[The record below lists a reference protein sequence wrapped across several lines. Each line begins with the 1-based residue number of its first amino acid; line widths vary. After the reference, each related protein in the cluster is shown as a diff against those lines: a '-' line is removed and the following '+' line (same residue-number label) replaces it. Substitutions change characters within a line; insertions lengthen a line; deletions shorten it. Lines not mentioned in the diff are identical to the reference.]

1 MKRIILYGALTVL
14 LAGSAAFLG
23 LSPPS
28 AMAKGGDGGGGG
40 GGGGGNGLA
49 SLKSVPVPKPTN
61 LATYVKNEAAAVKLG
76 KALFWD
82 MQAGGDGRQSCASCH
97 SAAGADNRIR
107 NTVNPHGVAP
117 PWVANA
123 LLTTAN
129 FPITDSRV
137 VGSAGV
143 IQRAFVGLADSG
155 GADNSADVTSPDRAF
170 NPLNG
175 PHFRRVTG
183 RQAPSVVNSVYNFRF
198 FWDGRARET
207 FNGVNPGTPPD
218 PDARVLQVIN
228 GVPTKVKIS
237 IDNASAASQAVGP
250 PNNGTEM
257 SWDGRN
263 FLQLGK
269 KMLRQVKMP
278 LAEQMVASTDSV
290 LGSSANTKGPG
301 LNTTYA
307 KMVEDAFQDVW
318 WQSDR
323 CVDEDKKEVNDR
335 VNGTCPNSYTVKE
348 ANFSLFWGLAIQM
361 YESTLI
367 ANDTPFD
374 KGTLTVEQLRG
385 LQVFTNEGRCV
396 QCHKGAELTKASV
409 RSVLSELPFNP
420 ATGFFNTGMRPDAE
434 DGGIQDAGIAN
445 RAMFKTPHL
454 RNIELTGPY
463 FHNGSAATLRDVV
476 DSYNRGNDHRS
487 KFTDSQIRPLNLSEA
502 QKSDLVHFLMG
513 LTDERVRYEKA
524 PFDHPSLLIHNG
536 ADEKTGV
543 DIDTDLPAV
552 GADGRVNAL
561 PAFLNLTNVEQ
572 LKASP
577 ISRQP

>member
-1 MKRIILYGALTVL
+1 MQRIILYGALTVL
-14 LAGSAAFLG
+14 LAGSVAFLG
-23 LSPPS
+23 LSPPA
-28 AMAKGGDGGGGG
+28 AMAKGAD

-49 SLKSVPVPKPTN
+49 SLKTVPVPKPTN
-61 LATYVKNEAAAVKLG
+61 LATYVKSEAAAVKLG

-107 NTVNPHGVAP
+107 NTVNPHGVAIP

-123 LLTTAN
+123 MLTLDK
-129 FPITDSRV
+129 FPITDQRV

-143 IQRAFVGLADSG
+143 IQRAFASLDNSG
-155 GADNSADVTSPDRAF
+155 GAFPSDNSVAVTNPDPAF
-170 NPLNG
+170 ILNG
-175 PHFRRVTG
+175 HQLRRVTG
-183 RQAPSVVNSVYNFRF
+183 RQTPSVINSVYNFRF

-207 FNGVNPGTPPD
+207 FNGVSPGGATTDPAIFVLKVASTGRPNP
-218 PDARVLQVIN
+218 VQ
-228 GVPTKVKIS
+228 IS

-250 PNNGTEM
+250 ANNGTEM
-257 SWDGRN
+257 SWDGRS

-269 KMLRQVKMP
+269 KMLRQVPMP
-278 LAEQMVASTDSV
+278 LAAQMVASDDSV
-290 LGSSANTKGPG
+290 LGAYSNAPGRG
-301 LNTTYA
+301 LNIKYA
-307 KMVEDAFQDVW
+307 QMVEDAFQDVW
-318 WQSDR
+318 WNSNS
-323 CVDEDKKEVNDR
+323 CVDGNKHVFNDTG
-335 VNGTCPNSYTVKE
+335 NGCPNSYTVKE
-348 ANFSLFWGLAIQM
+348 ANFSLFWGLAIQL
-361 YESTLI
+361 YEATLI

-420 ATGFFNTGMRPDAE
+420 ATGFFNTGQRPDAE
-434 DGGIQDAGIAN
+434 DGGIQDVGIAN

-454 RNIELTGPY
+454 RNVELTGPY
-463 FHNGSAATLRDVV
+463 FHNGSQATLRDVV

-487 KFTDSQIRPLNLSEA
+487 NFTDSQIRPLNLSEA

-536 ADEKTGV
+536 VDATGV
-543 DIDTDLPAV
+543 DIDNEIILPAV
-552 GADGRVNAL
+552 GAGGRGLSNAL
-561 PAFLNLTNVEQ
+561 PAFLNLTNFEQ
-572 LKASP
+572 LKPSP
-577 ISRQP
+577 IQR